1 MGVGYRRALAR
12 RKGLAIGVAGYRRAL
27 VEQGQGEG
35 AGGELWPGGRQKEGV
50 GGGWHWVEAP
60 RVV

>member
-50 GGGWHWVEAP
+50 GGEH
-60 RVV
+60 